1 MSSPQKARAASSY
14 TTRLDK
20 TLRTLQERVKEQEA
34 ILEELRAS
42 TVPLDTVTSEHP
54 KSHLL
59 QLRALKTAY
68 ETLTP
73 QEPWLPSP
81 DSPVPALLALR
92 DTDKCIKETRQCI
105 SQSEIELQEA
115 QARLEKEQGFHSD
128 AKIIQNELKSRIA
141 SLQTEIDEKTQ
152 KTSSQ
157 IAKDMIRE
165 MQSKQEYYDT
175 ETGKLVQAFNQFIDD
190 HLAPLLAAE
199 ELGGPIVGDNLSVD
213 EVMLEA
219 GFTAK
224 GKAKKPKAKPD
235 VDKRQRR
242 IDQIWGKR
250 VDPDEIEDDEPW
262 DEKRAA
268 GAEMRELTEQ
278 LLNNLVEAGGTGP
291 GAYVEIERES
301 AAARFLVRS
310 KVAQFHPKDAR
321 RIRLVD
327 FGGEVED

>member
-1 MSSPQKARAASSY
+1 MLTCPQ
-14 TTRLDK
+14 
-20 TLRTLQERVKEQEA
+20 LRT
-34 ILEELRAS
+34 S
-42 TVPLDTVTSEHP
+42 TVPLDTQTSQDP

-59 QLRALKTAY
+59 QLRALKAAY

-73 QEPWLPSP
+73 QEPWLPST

-92 DTDKCIKETRQCI
+92 DTDKCVKETHQCI
-105 SQSEIELQEA
+105 TQTELQLQEA
-115 QARLEKEQGFHSD
+115 QKRLEKEQGFNSD
-128 AKIIQNELKSRIA
+128 AKLIQSELNSRIA
-141 SLQTEIDEKTQ
+141 SLQTEIDDRTQ

-157 IAKDMIRE
+157 VAKDMIRD
-165 MQSKQEYYDT
+165 MQSKQEYYDI
-175 ETGKLVQAFNQFIDD
+175 ETGKLVQAFNQFVDN
-190 HLAPLLAAE
+190 HLASLLAAE
-199 ELGGPIVGDNLSVD
+199 ELGGPIVGDNLDVD

-224 GKAKKPKAKPD
+224 GKAKKPKDKPNE
-235 VDKRQRR
+235 DKRQRR
-242 IDQIWGKR
+242 IDQIWGAR
-250 VDPDEIEDDEPW
+250 ADVDEMDEDEEPW

-291 GAYVEIERES
+291 GAYVEITRES